1 VVSRRAD
8 QTIQADSERVIRV
21 FRVQCFASFDANG
34 RSAVGRRRGFAA
46 AAVAALAAASV
57 AVTGVASAGESE
69 NRTGPVKNKALQAVL
84 DAVVQDG

>member
-1 VVSRRAD
+1 MFS
-8 QTIQADSERVIRV
+8 V
-21 FRVQCFASFDANG
+21 FSVLH
-34 RSAVGRRRGFAA
+34 RSTRTAVGRRRGFAA

-57 AVTGVASAGESE
+57 AVTGMASAGESE